1 MLDVRGF
8 RGLRF
13 NPGRIEAFD
22 DVITPPFD
30 VISPGQRTALA
41 SKSPHNIVH
50 IILPHDEDDKNKYA
64 VAQEKLEAW
73 IADGVLAQDESDAF
87 YLVRQTFRGL
97 DGKEHVRRGFFGVVK
112 VPEKDERTILG
123 HERTFAYKIADRL
136 ALTVATRT
144 NLGAVFSLYRDP
156 EQQLTP
162 FLDQMNQREPDATA
176 TTIDGVRQEFWRT
189 PHDEQ
194 VSAFFRDKTLYI
206 ADGHHR
212 FATAE
217 AYRDQRREELGHSAG
232 GPLQRYDYVLMGF
245 VDYHDP
251 GFMIYPTHRL
261 LDLPEGC
268 TAESLL
274 KKLQPWFTTARVGG
288 DLAPLVEKARGTVFG
303 LALNSGERYLL
314 TLRDIPREQVMGT
327 DRTAAWRDLDVALLH
342 KAILEKTLG
351 LEEGAEFVNEHSAQ
365 IALERVANGEKQAAF
380 LLKGVTPEQL
390 LAVADAAD
398 PMPQK
403 STYIFPKLPTGGA
416 MHRLV

>member
-13 NPGRIEAFD
+13 SPGRINTFD

-30 VISPGQRTALA
+30 VINPEQRSALA
-41 SKSPHNIVH
+41 SKSPHNMVH
-50 IILPHDEDDKNKYA
+50 VILPRDENGKDKYA

-73 IADGVLAQDESDAF
+73 IAGGVLARDDADSF
-87 YLVRQTFRGL
+87 YLVRQSFRGL

-112 VPEKDERTILG
+112 VPEKGERAILG

-136 ALTVATRT
+136 ALTAATKT

-156 EQQLTP
+156 AGELAP

-194 VSAFFRDKTLYI
+194 ITTFFQDKTLYI

-217 AYRDQRREELGHSAG
+217 AYRDRMREESAQPEG

-268 TAESLL
+268 TVASLL
-274 KKLQPWFTTARVGG
+274 KELQPWFTTAKVGG
-288 DLAPLVEKARGTVFG
+288 DLAPLVEKARGTVLG

-342 KAILEKTLG
+342 RAILEKTLG
-351 LEEGAEFVNEHSAQ
+351 FEEGAEFVNEHSAKV
-365 IALERVANGEKQAAF
+365 ALERVAKGEKQAAF

-390 LAVADAAD
+390 LAVADAGD